1 MPRWRALSDELDPQV
16 REFVEQLRRIVER
29 NGMSV
34 GAVADR
40 TGYSKT
46 SWERYLNGRLLPPRG
61 ATEALAEATG
71 TDAGHLLTI
80 WELAERAW
88 SRSELRHDVTM
99 EGLRVEAARA
109 ALAEYAPPAG
119 TGKRG
124 WTLRRGKA
132 ATEKDA
138 RGGAQAAPEAPP
150 GVTPEPTR
158 EPTPGPTLEAAA
170 ATEKSPEE
178 SGPQQGRRDEQGGRA
193 ADDRHGP
200 RPRTGLPSARAAG
213 VDARAQA
220 IPLADALTD
229 ALTGPPADPSAD
241 PPAGPFTGPFTAP
254 SANPPADPSTD
265 ASAGPPVGLPAG
277 PPKRPSGDRRPYP
290 RPHPRTHPRPKR
302 RAVLLFTVGAV
313 GALLMVVAAVL
324 LLGYGPGGGARK
336 TPPPAAARDTGSP
349 AGLPAGVKCAGGAC
363 TGKDPESMGCG
374 GRRATTAGSATVG
387 STYVEVR
394 YSETCK
400 AAWARMTQ
408 GGPGDTLRVS
418 AASRTG
424 EGRIE
429 RGTDGHSTMVAV
441 AAPGEARACVV
452 LSSGRQ
458 GCTLPGKPGADG
470 ANRADGASGAGGT
483 DGAGGTG
490 RGPGRAGRLVRPGL
504 TIRRGPP
511 GRPVPEERKR
521 RPKRHRRCHRP
532 R

>member
-1 MPRWRALSDELDPQV
+1 MPRWRALSDELDPHV

-61 ATEALAEATG
+61 ATEALADATG
-71 TDAGHLLTI
+71 TDVGHLLTI

-99 EGLRVEAARA
+99 EGIRVEEARA
-109 ALAEYAPPAG
+109 ALAEYAPPPP
-119 TGKRG
+119 GKGRRG
-124 WTLRRGKA
+124 WTLRR
-132 ATEKDA
+132 A
-138 RGGAQAAPEAPP
+138 RGSEDPAAPAAAPEPVPAP
-150 GVTPEPTR
+150 VPEPGPAHVP
-158 EPTPGPTLEAAA
+158 EPDPAHVPA
-170 ATEKSPEE
+170 PEPE
-178 SGPQQGRRDEQGGRA
+178 PDPAPE
-193 ADDRHGP
+193 
-200 RPRTGLPSARAAG
+200 PRTGLPSARTAG

-220 IPLADALTD
+220 VP
-229 ALTGPPADPSAD
+229 LTGPPDRPSAD
-241 PPAGPFTGPFTAP
+241 RRSGT
-254 SANPPADPSTD
+254 
-265 ASAGPPVGLPAG
+265 
-277 PPKRPSGDRRPYP
+277 RPRTRP
-290 RPHPRTHPRPKR
+290 RTHPRTHPRPKR
-302 RAVLLFTVGAV
+302 RAALLFTVGAV
-313 GALLMVVAAVL
+313 GALLMVVGAVL
-324 LLGYGPGGGARK
+324 LLGYGPGGGARQ
-336 TPPPAAARDTGSP
+336 PAPQAAERNTGSP
-349 AGLPAGVKCAGGAC
+349 AALPDGVKCAGGAC
-363 TGKDPESMGCG
+363 TGKDPETMGCG
-374 GRRATTAGSATVG
+374 GQRATTAGSTTVG

-458 GCTLPGKPGADG
+458 GCTAPRKAGTDG
-470 ANRADGASGAGGT
+470 TPGASGVTGASEALDTSGKRGATGSPGTAG
-483 DGAGGTG
+483 ASE
-490 RGPGRAGRLVRPGL
+490 ASQE
-504 TIRRGPP
+504 
-511 GRPVPEERKR
+511 VP
-521 RPKRHRRCHRP
+521 
-532 R
+532 

>member
-1 MPRWRALSDELDPQV
+1 MPRWRVLSDELDPQV

-71 TDAGHLLTI
+71 TDVGHLLTI

-109 ALAEYAPPAG
+109 ALAEYAPPSA

-124 WTLRRGKA
+124 WTLRRGRAKEPEAGDGVVGEGGPTEATGGGTPGVA
-132 ATEKDA
+132 AGVA
-138 RGGAQAAPEAPP
+138 PGGTVGAAPDMAPAT
-150 GVTPEPTR
+150 VPET
-158 EPTPGPTLEAAA
+158 
-170 ATEKSPEE
+170 TES
-178 SGPQQGRRDEQGGRA
+178 RREQGGR
-193 ADDRHGP
+193 DEHDRGEGAG
-200 RPRTGLPSARAAG
+200 RPARFRTGLPSARAAG
-213 VDARAQA
+213 LDARAQA
-220 IPLADALTD
+220 IPLTD
-229 ALTGPPADPSAD
+229 PTGDSPADP
-241 PPAGPFTGPFTAP
+241 FTTPSGLSAP
-254 SANPPADPSTD
+254 SVNPSTD
-265 ASAGPPVGLPAG
+265 ASAGPPVGPAAG
-277 PPKRPSGDRRPYP
+277 PPKRPSGNRRPYP
-290 RPHPRTHPRPKR
+290 RPHPRSQPRPKR
-302 RAVLLFTVGAV
+302 RAALLFTVGAV

-336 TPPPAAARDTGSP
+336 APPPAAAPETGGP

-458 GCTLPGKPGADG
+458 GCTLPRKPGAAGSAGTDG
-470 ANRADGASGAGGT
+470 VKGAAGRSGASGAEE
-483 DGAGGTG
+483 ASE
-490 RGPGRAGRLVRPGL
+490 ASQE
-504 TIRRGPP
+504 
-511 GRPVPEERKR
+511 VP
-521 RPKRHRRCHRP
+521 
-532 R
+532 

>member
-71 TDAGHLLTI
+71 TDVGHLLTI

-109 ALAEYAPPAG
+109 ALAEYAPPAA

-132 ATEKDA
+132 AEPDA
-138 RGGAQAAPEAPP
+138 GDGEHVTSGATPEVAPGATPE
-150 GVTPEPTR
+150 VTPEVAPEVAPELTESQQGQR
-158 EPTPGPTLEAAA
+158 DGRGEA
-170 ATEKSPEE
+170 EGRD
-178 SGPQQGRRDEQGGRA
+178 GPQ
-193 ADDRHGP
+193 
-200 RPRTGLPSARAAG
+200 PRTGLPSARAAG

-220 IPLADALTD
+220 IPLADL
-229 ALTGPPADPSAD
+229 SAD
-241 PPAGPFTGPFTAP
+241 SSAAP
-254 SANPPADPSTD
+254 SVTPSTDPSTD
-265 ASAGPPVGLPAG
+265 ASAGPPVGPPAG
-277 PPKRPSGDRRPYP
+277 AAKRPSAGRRPYP
-290 RPHPRTHPRPKR
+290 RPYPRSHPRPKR
-302 RAVLLFTVGAV
+302 RAALLFAVGAV
-313 GALLMVVAAVL
+313 GALFMVVAAVL
-324 LLGYGPGGGARK
+324 LLGYGPAGGARK
-336 TPPPAAARDTGSP
+336 APPPAAARDAGSP
-349 AGLPAGVKCAGGAC
+349 AGLPAGVRCAGGAC

-418 AASRTG
+418 AASHTG

-458 GCTLPGKPGADG
+458 GCTLPTKPGTGGTSRTAGTDG
-470 ANRADGASGAGGT
+470 PKGAAGASGAA
-483 DGAGGTG
+483 GAEEASEAS
-490 RGPGRAGRLVRPGL
+490 RE
-504 TIRRGPP
+504 
-511 GRPVPEERKR
+511 VP
-521 RPKRHRRCHRP
+521 
-532 R
+532 